1 LEELAVAGE
10 VLPEGDKVRGG
21 RKRESACACALKDVE
36 DIFRGF
42 SPAHSIESGPGRM
55 VSVYFRF
62 FRAHSFLLDFL
73 LSKNKNKKQRIF

>member
-21 RKRESACACALKDVE
+21 RKRECALKDVE

-42 SPAHSIESGPGRM
+42 SPAHSIVSEPGRM

-62 FRAHSFLLDFL
+62 FWAHSFLLDFL